1 MAEQF
6 VISNVKGTTTWRE
19 KFFGPNLQQILRNA
33 LVMEAIC
40 TVDRSDSRLIKNPYI
55 NQTVVEISAL
65 TGTFTPTAWTT
76 TNDTLTVGTEF
87 KAAEHVYDFENVMAN
102 YNLATDRMD
111 NQAYAIKYGIDKYG
125 VNMLCEDG
133 TGTYTTPAGGFTVGS
148 NIAVIMSNL
157 ISKVAGF
164 QGVTNGWFLIIENT
178 DLPGFLQAQ
187 VASGFSYADNALN
200 NGFVTN
206 YMGVDIY
213 VVRSGTFENN
223 TYVGT
228 DNTSITNVGH
238 RVFGIKGLATYA
250 EPRGVTYEEISV
262 SGKTG
267 KECRSYGLWG
277 WKLWQQNL
285 SLIIDITLA

>member
-6 VISNVKGTTTWRE
+6 VVTNVKGTTNWRE

-33 LVMEAIC
+33 LVAEAVA
-40 TVDRSDSRLIKNPYI
+40 TVDRSGDRLIKNPYI
-55 NQTVVEISAL
+55 NQTVVEITAL

-87 KAAEHVYDFENVMAN
+87 KAGEHVFDFENVMSN
-102 YNLATDRMD
+102 YSMAKDRMD
-111 NQAYAIKYGIDKYG
+111 NQAYAIKYGIDKYC

-157 ISKVAGF
+157 IAKVAGY
-164 QGVTNGWFLIIENT
+164 QGVTQGWFLIIENT

-206 YMGVDIY
+206 YMGVDVY
-213 VVRSGTFENN
+213 VVRAGTFENA

-250 EPRGVTYEEISV
+250 EPQGITYEEISV

-267 KECRSYGLWG
+267 KECRSYGLFG
-277 WKLWQQNL
+277 WKLWAQNQ